1 VRQLGLSEWLVRGD
15 VTLADLRDYG
25 IELETDTAAY
35 NTVGGLVLG
44 SLGHLPHKGET
55 ISADGFSLMV
65 DAVRENRIDLVRT
78 TRRED
83 SSEH

>member
-1 VRQLGLSEWLVRGD
+1 LTIAGHRSVRRRR
-15 VTLADLRDYG
+15 A
-25 IELETDTAAY
+25 
-35 NTVGGLVLG
+35 VLG

-65 DAVRENRIDLVRT
+65 DAVRENRIDLVRI